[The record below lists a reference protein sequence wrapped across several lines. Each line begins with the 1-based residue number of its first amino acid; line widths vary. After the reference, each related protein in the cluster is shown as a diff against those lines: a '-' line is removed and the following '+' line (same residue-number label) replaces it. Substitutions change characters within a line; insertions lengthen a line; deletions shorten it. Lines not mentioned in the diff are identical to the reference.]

1 VTSEKDAVVVD
12 EESTAQELTDSSGGE
27 DSTALV
33 EGEDSGTAADGEDS
47 DTAASDEDSAIAGDQ
62 SGGRLP
68 RWLVPVLMAVL
79 LVASAGFAAWVY
91 FAQYRPDQ
99 QTDAAVS
106 STVVKAASDGAVAML
121 SYAPQT
127 MDKDFATAKS
137 HLTGDFLNYYTKFTN
152 DVVTRAVK
160 EKSVKT
166 QATVAKA
173 AVSDLH
179 PDSALVLAFI
189 NQTTV
194 SKENP
199 DGSFAQS
206 AVKITMTKVDG
217 NWLISAFDP
226 V

>member
-27 DSTALV
+27 DSTARA
-33 EGEDSGTAADGEDS
+33 EGEDSSTTVDGEDS
-47 DTAASDEDSAIAGDQ
+47 SVVDGEDSATAGEQ
-62 SGGRLP
+62 PEGRLP
-68 RWLVPVLMAVL
+68 GWLVPVLMAVL

-99 QTDAAVS
+99 QTNAAVS

-121 SYAPQT
+121 SYAPET